1 MNQLTAKQI
10 FLIIAVT
17 VVLAWGIAV
26 LVDKPWFRRFL
37 ALIGLMAR
45 EWIARINGLPTAKMA
60 RRLAQ
65 EFGWADLSVTFQCM
79 TTVIVASHN

>member
-45 EWIARINGLPTAKMA
+45 E
-60 RRLAQ
+60 
-65 EFGWADLSVTFQCM
+65 
-79 TTVIVASHN
+79 